1 MYCFNTRQ
9 GDIFGPFRDSFVRAT
24 VCRKLASADMVFD
37 WLILKVG
44 KSSFVFPKVC
54 EEHLFTQSEFSTV
67 IREEIPQSNFIER
80 KSMN

>member
-1 MYCFNTRQ
+1 
-9 GDIFGPFRDSFVRAT
+9 
-24 VCRKLASADMVFD
+24 MVFD

-44 KSSFVFPKVC
+44 KSSFVFPNVC
-54 EEHLFTQSEFSTV
+54 KEHLFTQSEFSTV